1 MSTRYSGEG
10 ASELHAR
17 GKVYWECQVG
27 LRGVLPVVM
36 LLATVVTSLYVL
48 YAVNGQST
56 NATCS
61 DDYDWVR
68 SSLSPF
74 PLHVVICTVKLIE
87 YI

>member
-36 LLATVVTSLYVL
+36 LLATVVASLYIL

-74 PLHVVICTVKLIE
+74 PLHVVICTVKLTE

>member
-1 MSTRYSGEG
+1 MSTRCSGEG

-17 GKVYWECQVG
+17 SKVYWECHVG
-27 LRGVLPVVM
+27 LRDILLVVM
-36 LLATVVTSLYVL
+36 LLVTVVASLYVL

-61 DDYDWVR
+61 EDYDWVR
-68 SSLSPF
+68 SLFSPF
-74 PLHVVICTVKLIE
+74 PPRVVICTVKLIE